1 MVTLQ
6 ITLFATN
13 GKYKPMSTLINV
25 ESIEE
30 YKRNPTFYK
39 MKAIQKICNQRYLT
53 GKELQAM
60 TYTHI
65 KVRNYTLYK
74 EITENKKEE
83 KKKWKIEI
91 DLFSKVLF

>member
-6 ITLFATN
+6 VTLFATN

-30 YKRNPTFYK
+30 YKKNPTFYK
-39 MKAIQKICNQRYLT
+39 VKAIQKICNQRYLT
-53 GKELQAM
+53 GKELQEM

-74 EITENKKEE
+74 EITKSKKEGKENE
-83 KKKWKIEI
+83 K
-91 DLFSKVLF
+91 